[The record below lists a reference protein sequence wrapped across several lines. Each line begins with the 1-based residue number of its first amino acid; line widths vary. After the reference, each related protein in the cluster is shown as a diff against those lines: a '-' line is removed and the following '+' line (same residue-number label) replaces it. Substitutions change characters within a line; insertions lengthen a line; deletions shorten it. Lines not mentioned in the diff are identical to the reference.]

1 MNLKYFEYIVI
12 YLSVLL
18 VCVVAGTL
26 ARLTF
31 LHKGGDEYTA
41 NIVFWSIT
49 AFSVL
54 IYGIIILFLDVI
66 LVGIKKFIQKR
77 KNSKNTVI
85 KSVSANNLDVKNQ
98 NQRAI
103 INDNASILL
112 DEDPKEN
119 TLDQTSLLVNLESIR
134 KVQLQEKQQIENQ
147 KLQIA
152 IDYTRNQFALY
163 VTDESLDE
171 ICKSISLYSKQGEI
185 PPHTSVFTKELSNL
199 DLYHFGW
206 NIWNHFKP
214 IKQEQ
219 VSKLLKTVFVSL
231 DNIDVDTIKSHL
243 KDEPKKGIIKIQEN
257 LTNQ

>member
-12 YLSVLL
+12 YLSVLI

-26 ARLTF
+26 ARLSF

-66 LVGIKKFIQKR
+66 LVGIRKFIQKR
-77 KNSKNTVI
+77 KNSKNTERQ
-85 KSVSANNLDVKNQ
+85 SVPANNLDEKDQ

-103 INDNASILL
+103 INDNTSILF

-119 TLDQTSLLVNLESIR
+119 TLGQTSVLANLESIR
-134 KVQLQEKQQIENQ
+134 EVQLQEKQQIENR
-147 KLQIA
+147 KLQVA
-152 IDYTRNQFALY
+152 IDYTRNHFALY
-163 VTDESLDE
+163 VTNESLAA
-171 ICKSISLYSKQGEI
+171 ICNSISLYSKQEEI
-185 PPHTSVFTKELSNL
+185 PPHTSVVTKGLSNL

-214 IKQEQ
+214 IKQER

-231 DNIDVDTIKSHL
+231 DDIDVDTIKSHL

-257 LTNQ
+257 LTY

>member
-66 LVGIKKFIQKR
+66 LVGIKKIIQKR

-119 TLDQTSLLVNLESIR
+119 TLDQTSLLANLESIR
-134 KVQLQEKQQIENQ
+134 EVQLQEKQQIENQ
-147 KLQIA
+147 KLQVA

-163 VTDESLDE
+163 VTDESLAE
-171 ICKSISLYSKQGEI
+171 ICKSISLYSIQEEI
-185 PPHTSVFTKELSNL
+185 PSHTSVVTKELSNL

-214 IKQEQ
+214 IKQER

-257 LTNQ
+257 LTY

>member
-18 VCVVAGTL
+18 ACVVAGTL
-26 ARLTF
+26 ARLAF

-41 NIVFWSIT
+41 NIVFWSIA

-77 KNSKNTVI
+77 KNSKNNVI
-85 KSVSANNLDVKNQ
+85 KSVPANNLDEKIEEQ
-98 NQRAI
+98 ETI
-103 INDNASILL
+103 INDNSSIHFN
-112 DEDPKEN
+112 EDSQEN
-119 TLDQTSLLVNLESIR
+119 NLAQTSVLVNLESIR

-163 VTDESLDE
+163 VNDESLDE
-171 ICKSISLYSKQGEI
+171 ICKSISLYSKQEEI
-185 PPHTSVFTKELSNL
+185 PLHTSVLTKELSNL

-231 DNIDVDTIKSHL
+231 DDIDVDTIKSHL

-257 LTNQ
+257 LTY

>member
-1 MNLKYFEYIVI
+1 M
-12 YLSVLL
+12 
-18 VCVVAGTL
+18 
-26 ARLTF
+26 ARLSF

-77 KNSKNTVI
+77 KNLKNNLT
-85 KSVSANNLDVKNQ
+85 KSVPANNFDEKIEEQ
-98 NQRAI
+98 ETI
-103 INDNASILL
+103 INDNSSILFN
-112 DEDPKEN
+112 EDSQEN
-119 TLDQTSLLVNLESIR
+119 NLAQTSVLVNLESIR
-134 KVQLQEKQQIENQ
+134 EVQLQEKQQIENQ

-163 VTDESLDE
+163 VTDESLAA
-171 ICKSISLYSKQGEI
+171 ICNSISLYSKQEEI
-185 PPHTSVFTKELSNL
+185 PLHTSVVTKELSNL

-214 IKQEQ
+214 IKQER

-231 DNIDVDTIKSHL
+231 DNIDVDSIKSHL

-257 LTNQ
+257 LTY

>member
-26 ARLTF
+26 ARLSF

-49 AFSVL
+49 AFSIL

-77 KNSKNTVI
+77 KNSKNTELH
-85 KSVSANNLDVKNQ
+85 SVPDNNLDEKNQ

-103 INDNASILL
+103 INDNTSILF
-112 DEDPKEN
+112 DEVPKEN
-119 TLDQTSLLVNLESIR
+119 TLGQTSVLANLESIR
-134 KVQLQEKQQIENQ
+134 EVQLQEKQQIENQ
-147 KLQIA
+147 KLQAA

-163 VTDESLDE
+163 VTDESLAA
-171 ICKSISLYSKQGEI
+171 ICNSISLYSKQEEI
-185 PPHTSVFTKELSNL
+185 PHHTSVVTKELSNL

-231 DNIDVDTIKSHL
+231 DDIDVDTIKSHL

-257 LTNQ
+257 LTY

>member
-26 ARLTF
+26 ARLSF

-66 LVGIKKFIQKR
+66 LLGIKKILQKR
-77 KNSKNTVI
+77 KNLKNNVI
-85 KSVSANNLDVKNQ
+85 KSVPVNNLDEKIEEQ
-98 NQRAI
+98 ETI
-103 INDNASILL
+103 INDNSSILL

-119 TLDQTSLLVNLESIR
+119 TLDQTSFLANLESIR
-134 KVQLQEKQQIENQ
+134 EFQLQEKQQIENQ
-147 KLQIA
+147 KLQVA

-163 VTDESLDE
+163 VTDESLAE
-171 ICKSISLYSKQGEI
+171 ICNSISLYSKQKEI
-185 PPHTSVFTKELSNL
+185 PSHTSVVTKELSNL

-231 DNIDVDTIKSHL
+231 DDIDVDTIKSHL
-243 KDEPKKGIIKIQEN
+243 KDEPKKGTIKIQEN
-257 LTNQ
+257 LTY

>member
-26 ARLTF
+26 ARLSF

-77 KNSKNTVI
+77 KNSKNNVI
-85 KSVSANNLDVKNQ
+85 KSVQVNNLDEKNEEQ
-98 NQRAI
+98 ETI
-103 INDNASILL
+103 INDNSSIQFN
-112 DEDPKEN
+112 EDSKEN
-119 TLDQTSLLVNLESIR
+119 NLAQTSVLVNLESIR

-171 ICKSISLYSKQGEI
+171 ICKSISLYSKQEEI
-185 PPHTSVFTKELSNL
+185 PPHTSVVTKELSNL

-206 NIWNHFKP
+206 NLWNHFKP

-231 DNIDVDTIKSHL
+231 DDIDVDTIKSHL

-257 LTNQ
+257 LTY

>member
-26 ARLTF
+26 ARLSF

-77 KNSKNTVI
+77 KNLKNNVI
-85 KSVSANNLDVKNQ
+85 KSVQVNNLDEKIEEQETV
-98 NQRAI
+98 
-103 INDNASILL
+103 INDNSSIHF
-112 DEDPKEN
+112 DEDSQEN
-119 TLDQTSLLVNLESIR
+119 NLAQTSVLANLESIR
-134 KVQLQEKQQIENQ
+134 KVQLQEKQQVENQ

-163 VTDESLDE
+163 VTDEDLAA
-171 ICKSISLYSKQGEI
+171 ICNSISLYSKQEEI
-185 PPHTSVFTKELSNL
+185 PLHTSVVTKGLSNL

-214 IKQEQ
+214 IKQER

-231 DNIDVDTIKSHL
+231 DDIDVDTIKSHL
-243 KDEPKKGIIKIQEN
+243 KDEPKKGTIKIQEN
-257 LTNQ
+257 LAYQ

>member
-26 ARLTF
+26 ARLSF

-77 KNSKNTVI
+77 KNSKNNVI
-85 KSVSANNLDVKNQ
+85 KSVPANNLDEKIEEQEVV
-98 NQRAI
+98 
-103 INDNASILL
+103 INDNSSIHFN
-112 DEDPKEN
+112 EDSQEN
-119 TLDQTSLLVNLESIR
+119 NLAQTSALVNLESIR
-134 KVQLQEKQQIENQ
+134 KVQLEEKEQIENQ

-163 VTDESLDE
+163 VTDENLAE
-171 ICKSISLYSKQGEI
+171 ICKLITLYSKQEEI
-185 PPHTSVFTKELSNL
+185 PHQTSVVTKELSNL

-214 IKQEQ
+214 IKQEK

-231 DNIDVDTIKSHL
+231 DDIDVDTIKSHL

>member
-26 ARLTF
+26 ARLSF

-66 LVGIKKFIQKR
+66 LIGIKKFIQKR
-77 KNSKNTVI
+77 KNSKNNVI
-85 KSVSANNLDVKNQ
+85 KSVPANNLDEKIEEQ
-98 NQRAI
+98 EAI
-103 INDNASILL
+103 INDNSSIPFN
-112 DEDPKEN
+112 EDSQEN
-119 TLDQTSLLVNLESIR
+119 NLAQTSVLVNLESIR

-152 IDYTRNQFALY
+152 LDYTRNQFALY

-171 ICKSISLYSKQGEI
+171 ICKSISLYSKQEEI
-185 PPHTSVFTKELSNL
+185 PLHTSVVTKELSNL

-231 DNIDVDTIKSHL
+231 DDIDVDTIKSHL
-243 KDEPKKGIIKIQEN
+243 KDEPKKGTIKIQEN
-257 LTNQ
+257 LTY

>member
-1 MNLKYFEYIVI
+1 MKYFEYIVI

-26 ARLTF
+26 ARLSF

-66 LVGIKKFIQKR
+66 LIGIKKFIQKR
-77 KNSKNTVI
+77 KNSKNNMI
-85 KSVSANNLDVKNQ
+85 KSVPANNLDEKIEEQ
-98 NQRAI
+98 ETI
-103 INDNASILL
+103 INDNSSILFN
-112 DEDPKEN
+112 EDSQEN
-119 TLDQTSLLVNLESIR
+119 NLAQTSVLVNLESIR
-134 KVQLQEKQQIENQ
+134 KVQRQEKQQIENQ

-152 IDYTRNQFALY
+152 LDYTRNQFALY

-171 ICKSISLYSKQGEI
+171 ICKSISLYSKQEEI
-185 PPHTSVFTKELSNL
+185 PLHTSVVTKELSNL

-231 DNIDVDTIKSHL
+231 DDIDVDTIKSHL
-243 KDEPKKGIIKIQEN
+243 KDEPKKGTIKIQEN
-257 LTNQ
+257 LTY

>member
-26 ARLTF
+26 ARLSF

-66 LVGIKKFIQKR
+66 LIGIKKFIQKR
-77 KNSKNTVI
+77 KNSKNNMI
-85 KSVSANNLDVKNQ
+85 KSVPANNLDEKIEEQ
-98 NQRAI
+98 ETI
-103 INDNASILL
+103 INDNSSILFN
-112 DEDPKEN
+112 EDSQEN
-119 TLDQTSLLVNLESIR
+119 NLAQTSVLVNLESIR
-134 KVQLQEKQQIENQ
+134 KVQRQEKQQIENQ

-152 IDYTRNQFALY
+152 LDYTRNQFALY

-171 ICKSISLYSKQGEI
+171 ICKSISLYSKQEEI
-185 PPHTSVFTKELSNL
+185 PLHTSVVTKELSNL

-231 DNIDVDTIKSHL
+231 DDIDVDTIKSHL
-243 KDEPKKGIIKIQEN
+243 KDEPKKGTIKIQEN
-257 LTNQ
+257 LTY

>member
-26 ARLTF
+26 ARLSF

-66 LVGIKKFIQKR
+66 LAGIKKILQKR
-77 KNSKNTVI
+77 KNSKNNVI
-85 KSVSANNLDVKNQ
+85 KSVPVNNLDVKIEEQ
-98 NQRAI
+98 KTI
-103 INDNASILL
+103 INDNSSINFN
-112 DEDPKEN
+112 EDSQEN
-119 TLDQTSLLVNLESIR
+119 NLAQTSALVNLESIR

-171 ICKSISLYSKQGEI
+171 ICKSISLYSKQEEI
-185 PPHTSVFTKELSNL
+185 PLHTSVVTKELSNL

-206 NIWNHFKP
+206 NLWNHFKP

-231 DNIDVDTIKSHL
+231 DDIDVDTIKSHL

-257 LTNQ
+257 LTN

>member
-119 TLDQTSLLVNLESIR
+119 TLDQTSLLANLESIR
-134 KVQLQEKQQIENQ
+134 EVQFQEKQQIENQ
-147 KLQIA
+147 KLQVA

-163 VTDESLDE
+163 VTDESLAE
-171 ICKSISLYSKQGEI
+171 ICKSISLYSKQEEI
-185 PPHTSVFTKELSNL
+185 PSHTSVVTKELSNL

-214 IKQEQ
+214 IKQER

-257 LTNQ
+257 LTY